1 MSITFSLD
9 KSTRTLL
16 YQQLAEQI
24 KSAIVR
30 GELTE
35 GTQLPPVRRLAAE
48 LSVST
53 TTVAQA
59 YDLLASEGVIG
70 GHVGRG
76 TYILSSPLTAL
87 ARARAP
93 FGGDLPTSGPVSTS
107 QCQRLD
113 WATGWL
119 GGLSLQAS
127 RAGQL
132 QWLTQRSLERWG
144 DPATMLNLSSGY
156 PDVSLFPIERWEHS
170 MARAGRLLAE
180 ETRQAASLQVLQ
192 YGSTLGD
199 EALRRYLC
207 QYFTRFGFQ
216 PEPQE
221 ILLTSGNQQGLDLVA
236 RVLLTP
242 GEPVFIE
249 EPAYLA
255 ALDIFEQQR
264 ATCQPI
270 PVDEEG
276 LRLDL
281 LEQAL
286 EAPAARPRLLCVVP
300 TAHSPTGATMSRERR
315 QQLVE
320 LASRYNLLI
329 VEDDYCSELF
339 YGESGCGEPPPALR
353 SFDGE
358 GRVIYLKSFNKLI
371 FPTLRLGCIVAAPPI
386 LARLVEGKQTFARGT
401 SLPLARALLEHL
413 SDPAFEEELCLYR
426 QEYRR
431 RRDALLNLLEEELA
445 GLECRWTVP
454 TAGLNLLLWLPPQLQ
469 EYEVIEKAADR
480 GLLLAPGQLFRVE
493 NSQQQLPSIRLTF
506 ADKSPEQLCEG
517 VKRLSSTLRAL
528 LHGSSSGRGR
538 ASPDLFTAV

>member
-35 GTQLPPVRRLAAE
+35 GMQLPPVRRLAAE
-48 LSVST
+48 LGVST

-76 TYILSSPLTAL
+76 TYILSSSLTAL
-87 ARARAP
+87 ARVRAP
-93 FGGDLPTSGPVSTS
+93 FGGDLQASVSLSTC
-107 QCQRLD
+107 QRQRLD
-113 WATGWL
+113 WAAGWL
-119 GGLSLQAS
+119 GGLAPQAS

-132 QWLTQRSLERWG
+132 QWLTQRALERWG
-144 DPATMLNLSSGY
+144 DPATLLNLSSGY
-156 PDVSLFPIERWEHS
+156 PDVSLFPIERWQRS
-170 MARAGRLLAE
+170 MARAGQLLAE
-180 ETRQAASLQVLQ
+180 EARQAASLQVLQ

-199 EALRRYLC
+199 EALRSYLSR
-207 QYFTRFGFQ
+207 YFTRSGFQ
-216 PEPQE
+216 AEPQE

-236 RVLLTP
+236 RVLLAP
-242 GEPVFIE
+242 GDPVFIE

-264 ATCQPI
+264 AVCHPI
-270 PVDEEG
+270 AVDEEG

-281 LEQAL
+281 LEQVL
-286 EAPAARPRLLCVVP
+286 EGPAVRPRLLCVVP
-300 TAHSPTGATMSRERR
+300 TAHSPTGATMSCERR

-320 LASRYNLLI
+320 LASRYNLLV
-329 VEDDYCSELF
+329 VEDDYCSELC
-339 YGESGCGEPPPALR
+339 YTESGSEPPPALR
-353 SFDGE
+353 SFDRE
-358 GRVIYLKSFNKLI
+358 GRVIYLKSFNKLL

-386 LARLVEGKQTFARGT
+386 LARLVEGKQAFARGA

-413 SDPAFEEELCLYR
+413 SDPAFEEELSLSR

-431 RRDALLNLLEEELA
+431 RRDTLLHLLEEELA

-454 TAGLNLLLWLPPQLQ
+454 TAGFNLLLSLPSQLQ

-493 NSQQQLPSIRLTF
+493 NSQQQPPSVRLTF
-506 ADKSPEQLCEG
+506 ADKSPEQLREG

-528 LHGSSSGRGR
+528 LHGSSPGRGQ